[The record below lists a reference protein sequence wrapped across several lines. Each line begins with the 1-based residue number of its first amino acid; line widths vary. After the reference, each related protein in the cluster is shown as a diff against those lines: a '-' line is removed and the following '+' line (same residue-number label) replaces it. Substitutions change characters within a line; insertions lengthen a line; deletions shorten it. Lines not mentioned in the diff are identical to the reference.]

1 MTVCNQNRVHCER
14 LATKLE
20 NCTLEE
26 QDTPRPACER
36 LRIIQPYAC
45 SDQKN
50 EDHTEER
57 HEEVPDIV
65 RRQERFIFYYMN
77 IAESVRLSVGHHF
90 IDMIKFCTFKGRKCL
105 KER

>member
-1 MTVCNQNRVHCER
+1 MTVCNQNRIHCER
-14 LATKLE
+14 LEAKLE

-26 QDTPRPACER
+26 QNQTRPACER

-50 EDHTEER
+50 EDHEEG
-57 HEEVPDIV
+57 HEDVPDIV
-65 RRQERFIFYYMN
+65 RRQERFISYYMD
-77 IAESVRLSVGHHF
+77 ILESVRLSVGHHF
-90 IDMIKFCTFKGRKCL
+90 TDMIKFCTFKGRKCL